1 MLPHFQLNY
10 HTSLGGMNGTGEMDP
25 LEIVRSEMRLPYI
38 EPFAMASLSGLLTH
52 LSCAEGKATIS
63 STDVSFGS

>member
-1 MLPHFQLNY
+1 
-10 HTSLGGMNGTGEMDP
+10 MDP
-25 LEIVRSEMRLPYI
+25 LEIVRSEVRLPYV

-52 LSCAEGKATIS
+52 LRCAEGKATIS